1 MNLSA
6 TSRRA
11 FPSEALATR
20 SAISRVNIVVQ
31 GQCPQAQNPSQG
43 TARRLRSAAM
53 KFFVLCSLLA
63 LAAAQPAKNEFWK
76 GTNMDQMVDQTK
88 SECAQKNDEVA
99 CMKFKVLNLLDQ
111 IFRKDNFKV
120 SETVEVTRNSEPV
133 EEATARGEGSFLDN
147 VQSYLSSH
155 DVTFKLPLESSVKVS
170 ARNIDDDQLS
180 FDVKFGQGRAV
191 AEARKSKLKKVIIPI
206 LVFVLLKAMTLI
218 PLAIGVLGLKA
229 WNALQL
235 SFFSFVVSVGM
246 AIFQLCKKIAADSH
260 AAPLSAH
267 GPWEYQAA
275 QYRSFQ
281 DQAPIS
287 TAEYAQNLAYAGHA
301 Q

>member
-1 MNLSA
+1 
-6 TSRRA
+6 
-11 FPSEALATR
+11 
-20 SAISRVNIVVQ
+20 
-31 GQCPQAQNPSQG
+31 
-43 TARRLRSAAM
+43 M
-53 KFFVLCSLLA
+53 KFLVLCSIVA
-63 LAAAQPAKNEFWK
+63 LAVAQPAKPEVWK
-76 GTNMDQMVDQTK
+76 SASMDAMVDQSK
-88 SECAQKNDEVA
+88 VECAQKNDEVA

-120 SETVEVTRNSEPV
+120 SESVEVTRNTETV
-133 EEATARGEGSFLDN
+133 DEASARSDASFLDTMQN
-147 VQSYLSSH
+147 YLVSH
-155 DVTFKLPLESSVKVS
+155 DVTFKLPLDSAVKVS
-170 ARNIDDDQLS
+170 ARNIEDDQLT

-191 AEARKSKLKKVIIPI
+191 EEARKSKLKKVIIPI

-235 SFFSFVVSVGM
+235 SFFSFVVSVGL

-260 AAPLSAH
+260 SAPLAAH

-281 DQAPIS
+281 DQPS
-287 TAEYAQNLAYAGHA
+287 TVASAQDLAYAA
-301 Q
+301 YARD